1 MTVSSENGRRVFAL
15 QVAGLEYRYHSN
27 TPPTSSNLDANIA
40 SSIVYEDRQGIIS
53 IGAFSAN
60 VDPSGG
66 IAQYSPLS
74 ITLQI
79 DKKADLGDPGVI
91 FGRCGARSAGT
102 RAQLTE
108 DIDRTSG
115 TFKINKDLTSLTY
128 PRLLHVGSETIRASS
143 ATSTTVVSSRGQ
155 GNTTPQ
161 NHSIGLEG
169 SFVPEITTE
178 ITTFRGRKAKL
189 YAAHKYPDGSTSDY
203 VEVINGFIE
212 QSPNIE
218 EGDTVSLSIVPLT
231 ALIDSEISDKINQT
245 QLLQDFHYFD
255 GIYGSSLEYA
265 LGLNYTQDLK
275 TLRLFTDTSSSIT
288 SSAFQVTVPVERGFQ
303 NLLDDFDTSLPSGLQ
318 RDDFAYEHPRYP
330 KLKRQQDLPIDDDCV
345 FPTSTTFN
353 SGLQGYVVNA
363 DSSPSNALT
372 ASEITNTATFEV
384 KLPLI
389 EIKQHELGN
398 GEVKRFPN
406 VINDT
411 LQASGPSN
419 TQGISGGF
427 ANWRLNADKIIRASK
442 LSNSPFETDVF
453 LWTHYF
459 KFNELLNKRFEIFA
473 SRTAKHWTN
482 SGTNYLLD
490 DLSRLSYPLDIGEG
504 EDSFINSPTQ
514 GNLGYV
520 KNIRSTSRR
529 VGSHYQLRDVAKAYY
544 QLYES
549 AILVENSLGL
559 PTTETAGV
567 SFDIVVSYYDRT
579 TDSMRDQNFKASHET
594 TATFGG
600 SDVGVLIH
608 ISDDND
614 FTQQVSFGDWTDKER
629 ALLFRGASL
638 IREDVGTI
646 MLRLLQSGGGD
657 QINGTYDT
665 LSIGFN
671 ISSNDIDENSF
682 LAIGSS
688 CPFSLTNRYAGDG
701 TDLRETFESLLKLVG
716 AVLIMKRDETTGRS
730 KITLQP
736 IAQERIRDVSATIN
750 AGDWLTDPPP
760 HWDIYDDIVTQVKYE
775 FDYDPSKDEYE
786 SEVIFNNQ
794 EAINRYGGESSK
806 ISLRLP
812 GVSSQDVGR
821 FAGDRFARFLPTSN
835 RIFNILS
842 NPLRS
847 WRGSIGSGPSIFL
860 DVGSYVSCTSPHLR
874 GYEDSYGVTNGVGM
888 IRSIH
893 QELMGEGCEL
903 EILTTGLS
911 PVAWNA
917 TAKIKIITSTTKVQ
931 VEADVFSSGG
941 INDVNFFQAGDVVD
955 HLPQGA
961 QDTASTGLIIDSIN
975 GNIITFTTVHGI
987 SVTGGTIEPTSYA
1000 NASTTH
1006 RSDAYLANS
1015 SNIINT
1021 NVDAQEYS

>member
-1 MTVSSENGRRVFAL
+1 MTVSSEHGRRVFAL

-27 TPPTSSNLDANIA
+27 TPPTSSNLDSNIA
-40 SSIVYEDRQGIIS
+40 SSIAYEDRQGIVS

-66 IAQYSPLS
+66 VAQYSPLS

-79 DKKADLGDPGVI
+79 DKKANLGDPGVI

-115 TFKINKDLTSLTY
+115 TFKVNKDLTSLTY

-143 ATSTTVVSSRGQ
+143 ATTTTVVSSRGQ

-169 SFVPEITTE
+169 SFVPEVTTE

-203 VEVINGFIE
+203 VEIINGFIE

-245 QLLQDFHYFD
+245 QLLQDYHYFD
-255 GIYGSSLEYA
+255 GIYGSALEYA
-265 LGLNYTQDLK
+265 LQLRK
-275 TLRLFTDTSSSIT
+275 TPEETRILLTTDTTAAIT
-288 SSAFQVTVPVERGFQ
+288 ANTFQATVAFELGYES
-303 NLLDDFDTSLPSGLQ
+303 LLDDFDTSLPSGLQ

-330 KLKRQQDLPIDDDCV
+330 KLRRTQDNTYADDCV
-345 FPTSTTFN
+345 FPTTLTFDN
-353 SGLQGYVVNA
+353 SLPGYVVNA
-363 DSSPSNALT
+363 DSTPSNAFI
-372 ASEITNTATFEV
+372 ASEITATETFEV
-384 KLPLI
+384 KLPLL
-389 EIKQHELGN
+389 EIKQHELGS
-398 GEVKRFPN
+398 GEVKRFPD
-406 VINDT
+406 VINDVLDT
-411 LQASGPSN
+411 DGPSN

-427 ANWRLNADKIIRASK
+427 ANWRLNADNIIRSSK
-442 LSNSPFETDVF
+442 LSNSPFNADVV
-453 LWTHYF
+453 LWSHYF
-459 KFNELLNKRFEIFA
+459 IFNNIVMSQVENHG
-473 SRTAKHWTN
+473 SRTAQHWTD
-482 SGTNYLLD
+482 SGTNYALD
-490 DLSRLSYPLDIGEG
+490 DLSRLSYPLDLGEG
-504 EDSFINSPTQ
+504 VDPFLNSPRD
-514 GNLGYV
+514 GAMGKVRYV
-520 KNIRSTSRR
+520 SSSSRQIGAS
-529 VGSHYQLRDVAKAYY
+529 VQLRDVARAYY

-549 AILVENSLGL
+549 TILVENSLGL

-567 SFDIVVSYYDRT
+567 SYDIVVSYYDRT
-579 TDSMRDQNFKASHET
+579 TDSMRDQNFKASHES

-608 ISDDND
+608 LSDDND

-629 ALLFRGASL
+629 TLIFRGASL

-665 LSIGFN
+665 LSLGFN
-671 ISSNDIDENSF
+671 ISSDDIDEDSF

-736 IAQERIRDVSATIN
+736 IGQERIRDVSATIN

-760 HWDIYDDIVTQVKYE
+760 HWNIYDDIVTQVKYE
-775 FDYDPSKDEYE
+775 FDYEPSKDEYE

-806 ISLRLP
+806 ITLKLP

-860 DVGSYVSCTSPHLR
+860 DVGSYVSCSSPHLR
-874 GYEDSYGVTNGVGM
+874 GYGDSYGVTNGVGM
-888 IRSIH
+888 VRSIH

-917 TAKIKIITSTTKVQ
+917 TAKVKIITSSTKIQ
-931 VEADVFSSGG
+931 VEADEFSSGG
-941 INDVNFFQAGDVVD
+941 VNDVSFFEAGDVVD
-955 HLPQGA
+955 HLPYGA
-961 QDTASTGLIIDSIN
+961 HDSATTGLTIDAIS
-975 GNIITFTTVHGI
+975 GNIISFTTAHGI
-987 SVTGGTIEPTSYA
+987 STTGGTIEPTTYA
-1000 NASTTH
+1000 NASATH
-1006 RSDAYLANS
+1006 RADAYLANS